1 MHRSFR
7 SPYSCLEILV
17 ANIAHNP
24 PPLRNG
30 QNVDTLKMLRI
41 VLLERTSQLRHDGA
55 RSLTSNSKD
64 FRYPS
69 IVSLITIDVQFP
81 STMRGVLI
89 LQGSFMTHIHV
100 PIGRRRRSRREILGE
115 VFPEAESSISNI
127 GNHNP
132 MQTSAIKIH
141 DKNPPNIIQTVAI
154 RLNQQERE
162 LYLFTM
168 KAAQV
173 HSLIESGK
181 LGIDRWSPTSKEGYQ
196 RVPIDSRYKKFGRFV
211 AISKGISPVSILISL
226 RDKNALEIRPLDGV
240 PGAVSLK
247 VKGDAGTLYIPDGQ
261 HRAYG
266 LGWAVDQ
273 YPGQCENYEIP
284 VVLFVAD
291 GDDPRYEEAHQ
302 FYTINQNA
310 KRVRTDLAQRYL
322 LRTRER
328 ELGELDSDVAI
339 PHGVSIKQL
348 DPYAVKIAD
357 LVNSNGPLEG
367 RVEPPN
373 MSIPTASISQNSFV
387 ESLRPLLLRAA
398 EARWTIGKAEAVL
411 TAYWNAV
418 RSKCPEAFQH
428 WHGDPC
434 DKNDARHFDAVLV
447 TTAGIFSLN
456 DILARSLLLPAVS
469 AAPTSPETFRKILD
483 KPTLEDFFSDGED
496 GYWSSKAQGASSHG
510 TGRKSFKEI
519 ADDIWESVVESQ

>member
-1 MHRSFR
+1 
-7 SPYSCLEILV
+7 
-17 ANIAHNP
+17 
-24 PPLRNG
+24 
-30 QNVDTLKMLRI
+30 
-41 VLLERTSQLRHDGA
+41 
-55 RSLTSNSKD
+55 
-64 FRYPS
+64 
-69 IVSLITIDVQFP
+69 
-81 STMRGVLI
+81 
-89 LQGSFMTHIHV
+89 
-100 PIGRRRRSRREILGE
+100 
-115 VFPEAESSISNI
+115 
-127 GNHNP
+127 
-132 MQTSAIKIH
+132 MQTSSFKIPH
-141 DKNPPNIIQTVAI
+141 TNPTNIIQTVAI
-154 RLNQQERE
+154 RLNQQGRE

-168 KAAQV
+168 NAEQI
-173 HSLIESGK
+173 HRLIESGK
-181 LGIDRWSPTSKEGYQ
+181 LGIDRWSPTSQEGYQ

-211 AISKGISPVSILISL
+211 AISKGISPVSILVSL
-226 RDKNALEIRPLDGV
+226 RDKKALDIRPLDGV
-240 PGAVSLK
+240 EGAVSLA
-247 VKGDAGTLYIPDGQ
+247 VKAGAGTLYIPDGQ

-273 YPGQCENYEIP
+273 YPGKCESYEIP

-339 PHGVSIKQL
+339 PHSVSIKQL

-387 ESLRPLLLRAA
+387 ESMRPLLSRAA

-411 TAYWNAV
+411 NAYWNAV
-418 RSKCPEAFQH
+418 RSKCPKAFQQ

-434 DKNDARHFDAVLV
+434 DKNDSRHFDAALV

-456 DILARSLLLPAVS
+456 DILARSLLLPEVS
-469 AAPTSPETFRKILD
+469 TAPTSPETFRRILD
-483 KPTLEDFFSDGED
+483 KPSLEDFFTDGED

-519 ADDIWESVVESQ
+519 ADDIWESVVEAQ